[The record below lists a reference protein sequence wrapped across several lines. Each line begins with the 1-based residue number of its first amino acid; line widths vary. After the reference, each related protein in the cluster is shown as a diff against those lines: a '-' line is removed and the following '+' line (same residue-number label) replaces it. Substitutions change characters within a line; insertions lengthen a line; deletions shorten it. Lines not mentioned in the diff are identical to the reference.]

1 MCYTEWGT
9 VVIGRFRFRILI
21 QYSLGQYKKRSLL
34 PRPFV
39 GLDHLES
46 FEKKPQYSRREEEVL
61 WLLSFEQY

>member
-1 MCYTEWGT
+1 MYYKEWGI
-9 VVIGRFRFRILI
+9 VFVGRFSFRILI
-21 QYSLGQYKKRSLL
+21 QYWLGQYKKRSLL

-46 FEKKPQYSRREEEVL
+46 FEKKPQYSRREEEVS